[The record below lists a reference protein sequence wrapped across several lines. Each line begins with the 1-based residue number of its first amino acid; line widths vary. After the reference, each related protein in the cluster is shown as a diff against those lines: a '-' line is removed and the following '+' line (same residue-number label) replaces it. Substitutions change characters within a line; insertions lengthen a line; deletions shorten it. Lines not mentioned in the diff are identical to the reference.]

1 MGVSARGMGVSA
13 GWAWGDLRR
22 CVSIGSAPCRTMAG
36 GGRGSATE
44 PVEHADADGERNER
58 VLRGSEGVVRTR
70 QENARS
76 NSRARAAVQAALDQ
90 IDRAKGGKA
99 AVPADALEKERSAA
113 AKSGGIVAK
122 TAGKVATD
130 VHTWNQFVEE
140 QGVEIGEYPTEAQAV
155 TFATWLSMRRER
167 VCLAQREGST
177 ARLTGLV
184 KRTVRNMMT
193 ELFAHAWPRQWPAF
207 AALERKER
215 AAYEQS
221 ILKQV
226 DSLHTLAART
236 LSAVSL
242 TCGRTW
248 VREQRALLPAGA
260 DDASR
265 RVSQAGGELS
275 EDERARAQQL
285 LAQTAP
291 VTVRKHFYRTE
302 VYQVQD
308 CLLACDE
315 KVMDV
320 NSAVALGGA
329 AAIMQ
334 TTGARCGMLTTDSY
348 DADSVIWCTVLLR
361 VLSGA
366 HKQIKWC

>member
-140 QGVEIGEYPTEAQAV
+140 QGVEIGEYPTEDQE
-155 TFATWLSMRRER
+155 S
-167 VCLAQREGST
+167 
-177 ARLTGLV
+177 
-184 KRTVRNMMT
+184 K
-193 ELFAHAWPRQWPAF
+193 
-207 AALERKER
+207 
-215 AAYEQS
+215 
-221 ILKQV
+221 
-226 DSLHTLAART
+226 
-236 LSAVSL
+236 
-242 TCGRTW
+242 
-248 VREQRALLPAGA
+248 
-260 DDASR
+260 
-265 RVSQAGGELS
+265 
-275 EDERARAQQL
+275 
-285 LAQTAP
+285 
-291 VTVRKHFYRTE
+291 
-302 VYQVQD
+302 
-308 CLLACDE
+308 
-315 KVMDV
+315 
-320 NSAVALGGA
+320 
-329 AAIMQ
+329 
-334 TTGARCGMLTTDSY
+334 
-348 DADSVIWCTVLLR
+348 
-361 VLSGA
+361 
-366 HKQIKWC
+366 